1 METQIMNLLSKY
13 SATTAAIALIDCL
26 ILFIIKNKIARAGK
40 LNSVIP
46 FAIAIVLSL
55 AVCPFNGGDIEAAA
69 KDALTAGGLS
79 TVLYSLIGG
88 FNPTEEE
95 QLKKLMGRLIKGV
108 VPDDEADKIIDE
120 IFKSAEGDPSGELII
135 IKVSDLIEKNL
146 AGCTD
151 PDKVKLVTDVFV
163 KAFYKLYGG
172 CKKN

>member
-1 METQIMNLLSKY
+1 MNLLSKY

-26 ILFIIKNKIARAGK
+26 ILFIIKNKIAGAGK

-55 AVCPFNGGDIEAAA
+55 AVCPFTGGDIEAAA

-88 FNPTEEE
+88 FNPTEEA
-95 QLKKLMGRLIKGV
+95 QLKGLMARLLKGV
-108 VPDDEADKIIDE
+108 VADDEAKKIIEE
-120 IFKSAEGDPSGELII
+120 IFRSADEDSSGELII

-151 PDKVKLVTDVFV
+151 PDKIKLVTDVFV